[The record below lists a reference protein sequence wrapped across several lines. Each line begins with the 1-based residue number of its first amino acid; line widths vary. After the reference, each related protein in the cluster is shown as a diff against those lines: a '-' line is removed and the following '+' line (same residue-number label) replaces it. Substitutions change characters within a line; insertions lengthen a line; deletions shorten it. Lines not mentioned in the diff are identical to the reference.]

1 MEKLTATEQ
10 AILESLIDPDAPKA
24 NQDEFKWEKET
35 LNMLIGTMSHNEQ
48 FLARAI
54 RLGLEPKHLRFEG
67 QRRVVSILF
76 KLYTAHKKLPEQWQ
90 VDEEIMQIA
99 NKMDEE
105 QQPEKKADKL
115 LAMRGCYHTCYDNYN
130 TVNGLDYLNT
140 LLVTA
145 IQRIKTNHSI
155 FNALDSMKN
164 GKWNPA
170 DYAKEATE
178 IANLQLDTEYVVKN
192 ATDYFAYASEL
203 EDTWVIENWLPK
215 GTITLFSAEPK
226 AGKSTLT
233 FSIVPSVI
241 AGEKWFDSINTV
253 QSHVVLLDYENPPQY
268 VANNL
273 LEYRERDQWLNVSD
287 NLHIPSQLPTGL
299 TAEWVEDCVRNRC
312 NLTDED
318 NVLIVIDSA
327 RRAFSAL
334 FPKVPNWENSASEV
348 GKAVNPLHAL
358 AHRTGWSILLVHHDN
373 KSGGVSGS
381 ADWRGSV
388 DFVWRY
394 AIKSE
399 YLRHLSIEGRLLD
412 SPNALAIRK
421 EGRKVVLSGTAYD
434 DIISMDTTTT
444 NGLLSIIPVATL
456 ANVQSGESG
465 ITMSEIITACEG
477 QGLSEKT
484 IRNRVSLLVKDSKV
498 GKLTKG
504 QGAASRGYYYRNE
517 LLN

>member
-1 MEKLTATEQ
+1 MEPLSATEQ
-10 AILESLIDPDAPKA
+10 AILEAQIDPDAPSS
-24 NQDEFKWEKET
+24 NQDEIKWEKET
-35 LNMLIGTMSHNEQ
+35 IYTLIGTMSHNKE

-54 RLGLEPKHLRFEG
+54 RLGLEPKYLNGEG
-67 QRRVVSILF
+67 PRRIISILF
-76 KLYTAHKKLPEQWQ
+76 RLYKAHQKLPEPWQ
-90 VDEEIMQIA
+90 VEEEIVQLA
-99 NKMDEE
+99 NQLDEDAN
-105 QQPEKKADKL
+105 PERQARHL
-115 LAMRGCYHTCYDNYN
+115 REMRGCYHTCHENYH
-130 TVNGLDYLNT
+130 TIHGVDYLNA
-140 LLVTA
+140 LLVKA
-145 IQRIKTNHSI
+145 IQRIRAKANI
-155 FNALDSMKN
+155 FNALEGMKK

-192 ATDYFAYASEL
+192 ATDYFAYASQL

-273 LEYRERDQWLNVSD
+273 LEYRERDQWPTVSD

-299 TAEWVEDCVRNRC
+299 TAEWIEDCIRNRC
-312 NLTDED
+312 GLTEED

-399 YLRHLSIEGRLLD
+399 QLRHLSIEGRLLD

-421 EGRKVVLSGTAYD
+421 QGRKVVLSGTAYD
-434 DIISMDTTTT
+434 DATSTDTTTT
-444 NGLLSIIPVATL
+444 NGLLSVIPVATL
-456 ANVQSGESG
+456 AQVQDGESG
-465 ITMSEIITACEG
+465 ITMSEIIEKF
-477 QGLSEKT
+477 QGVGWSEKT
-484 IRNRVSLLVKDSKV
+484 IRNRVSLLVQDGKL

-504 QGAASRGYYYRNE
+504 QGAASRGYYYRDE
-517 LLN
+517 LLV